1 MTRRIVLARPILAK
15 DVRDRSKNV
24 GLSHRKGP
32 KCAGAISFSWVFDGT
47 GAELRAIYTRPE
59 EPKRQQRQLRSTHR
73 VHDVWRIV
81 HQAITAGLP
90 PRTAPLTPFSGR
102 KHHIQL
108 LGRVAVVGIPRMP
121 RHQTYTDP
129 NITPHI
135 ETLRANNRPV
145 CVANEEVLAL
155 RLGSSP
161 GAPSESR
168 LDGSECIGQRC
179 DRTAMKACL
188 CQRRVQMTAGRLST
202 RSCPAGYGGG
212 LLQSRKDALRSRS
225 AWPWDMHPTPD
236 HGFSH
241 S

>member
-1 MTRRIVLARPILAK
+1 MCRGNFLFLGIRRHRRRTTGHLYPPRGTKAPAAAAPFNASRARRLENCTPGHYCRAPTT
-15 DVRDRSKNV
+15 DRSPDAILWAKAP
-24 GLSHRKGP
+24 HTAPRKGGCGRDTAYAAP
-32 KCAGAISFSWVFDGT
+32 SD
-47 GAELRAIYTRPE
+47 LH
-59 EPKRQQRQLRSTHR
+59 RS
-73 VHDVWRIV
+73 
-81 HQAITAGLP
+81 
-90 PRTAPLTPFSGR
+90 
-102 KHHIQL
+102 KHHAAH
-108 LGRVAVVGIPRMP
+108 R
-121 RHQTYTDP
+121 D
-129 NITPHI
+129 
-135 ETLRANNRPV
+135 LRANNRPV